1 MDEGWVP
8 NNSRLGLYSNRAWD
22 FMFVGNSRIF
32 GHCFFLICKRGIWM
46 AIIFSVVLIGKKKKK
61 QEEKINVVD
70 GAMKKLN

>member
-32 GHCFFLICKRGIWM
+32 GHCFFLCKRGIWM